1 MFNTITG
8 INESKTLKKHISCEC
23 KCRFDERKCNS
34 YQWWN
39 NDKCICD
46 CKKRH
51 VCEDYACSPAT
62 CRCENGKCLSSTM
75 EDLAITCDE
84 IIESYDE
91 KTETFPTNFHEKKTT
106 CKRKK
111 IRNFILY
118 FTCIII
124 NYYSIIDIC

>member
-1 MFNTITG
+1 M
-8 INESKTLKKHISCEC
+8 
-23 KCRFDERKCNS
+23 
-34 YQWWN
+34 
-39 NDKCICD
+39 
-46 CKKRH
+46 
-51 VCEDYACSPAT
+51 CEDYVCSPAT
-62 CRCENGKCLSSTM
+62 CRCENEKCLSSTM

-91 KTETFPTNFHEKKTT
+91 KTETIPTNFHEKKTT

-111 IRNFILY
+111 NRNFILY

>member
-39 NDKCICD
+39 NNKCIRD

-51 VCEDYACSPAT
+51 VCEKDYVCSPAT
-62 CRCENGKCLSSTM
+62 CCCENGKCLLSIM
-75 EDLAITCDE
+75 DDLAIT
-84 IIESYDE
+84 
-91 KTETFPTNFHEKKTT
+91 
-106 CKRKK
+106 
-111 IRNFILY
+111 
-118 FTCIII
+118 
-124 NYYSIIDIC
+124 